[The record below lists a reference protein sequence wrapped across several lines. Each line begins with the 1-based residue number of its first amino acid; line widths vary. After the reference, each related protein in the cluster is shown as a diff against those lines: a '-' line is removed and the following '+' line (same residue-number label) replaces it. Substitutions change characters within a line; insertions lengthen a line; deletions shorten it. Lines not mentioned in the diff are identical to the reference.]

1 MLKLGG
7 EGDDETKTNDG
18 LGWIPSP
25 SHLISFVVKKIVAF
39 FFGVPRDAFLPDL
52 SFSPSLSLFLSTFVK
67 NLVRKTIF
75 FQVI

>member
-25 SHLISFVVKKIVAF
+25 SHLISFVVKKKLLLF
-39 FFGVPRDAFLPDL
+39 FLVFQEMHSLLTSLSLSL
-52 SFSPSLSLFLSTFVK
+52 SFSLPLS
-67 NLVRKTIF
+67 KTWCEKQYSF
-75 FQVI
+75 K

>member
-25 SHLISFVVKKIVAF
+25 SHLISFVVKKKLLLF
-39 FFGVPRDAFLPDL
+39 FWCSKRCI
-52 SFSPSLSLFLSTFVK
+52 PS
-67 NLVRKTIF
+67 
-75 FQVI
+75 